1 MIVKTHK
8 NILIAYGTIWSG
20 DGTYFVSHLSRL
32 EAQYT
37 DIEVRLHT
45 SGGSVFDGNL
55 MYNACNKSDNIDKIV
70 IDGIAASMGG
80 IIMLSRQ
87 KVHIVENGYVMIHAP
102 SSGSFGN
109 AKDMESQAKLLR
121 MVENNFVIKL
131 MARTGK
137 SKSEVQKWMDGSDY
151 WFDAEECLT
160 MGLVT
165 KIIPAKV
172 DTVLPVTDPKNM
184 DNQEVYN
191 MYASLLTAE
200 FKPNNSEIINS
211 FTNMKQPLITA
222 LGLTGVTAQ
231 SSDTAI
237 IEAVQAKITAVTS
250 ERDTAVNKLTA
261 HVQAQVKVVLDQHEA
276 AGTLDKDKR
285 SVYETIGK
293 QSGVDALMTVLGTPK
308 SSAQAPNIKG
318 LIQNAGGS
326 ETGTANW
333 DYSKWQQENP
343 KGLEAMA
350 EKDPAK
356 FNQLFNAKYGK
367 A

>member
-1 MIVKTHK
+1 MIVTTYK
-8 NILIAYGTIWSG
+8 NTLTAYGTIWSG
-20 DGTYFVSHLSRL
+20 DGTYFISHLSKL
-32 EAQYT
+32 EAEYT

-55 MYNACNKSDNIDKIV
+55 IFNACNKSNNIEKII
-70 IDGIAASMGG
+70 IDGIAASMGS

-87 KVHIVENGYVMIHAP
+87 TVEIVENGYAMIHAP

-137 SKSEVQKWMDGSDY
+137 PKSEVQKWMDGSDY
-151 WFDAEECLT
+151 WFGAEECLE

-172 DTVLPVTDPKNM
+172 DTILPVTDPENM
-184 DNQEVYN
+184 DNQEVFN
-191 MYASLLTAE
+191 MYASLLTAN

-211 FTNMKQPLITA
+211 FINMKQPLITA

-237 IEAVQAKITAVTS
+237 IEAVQAKINAVAS
-250 ERDTAVNKLTA
+250 ERDTAVNKLTE
-261 HVQAQVKVVLDQHEA
+261 HVEAQVKVVLDQHEE
-276 AGTLDKDKR
+276 AGNLDKEKR

-293 QSGVDALMTVLGTPK
+293 QSGVEALITVLGVPK
-308 SSAQAPNIKG
+308 NKVEAPNIKG
-318 LIQNAGGS
+318 LIQNSNNSEASTAG
-326 ETGTANW
+326 W
-333 DYSKWQQENP
+333 DYTKWQQENP

-350 EKDPAK
+350 AKDPAK
-356 FNQLFNAKYGK
+356 FNLLFNAKYGTV
-367 A
+367 